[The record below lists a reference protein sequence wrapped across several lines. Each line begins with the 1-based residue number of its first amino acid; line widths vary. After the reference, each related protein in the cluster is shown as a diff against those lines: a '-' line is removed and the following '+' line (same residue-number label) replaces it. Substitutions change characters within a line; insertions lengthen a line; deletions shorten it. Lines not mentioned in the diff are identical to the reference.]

1 MINSRPAATV
11 TRTAQRLRGDTV
23 IFNAP
28 CLVSNYTIMFVY
40 FRKGDMVSVHQ
51 RTAVQHDNGQGVCFG
66 LDAVMRRCGRPCD
79 HPGRATWHARPEAAV
94 RQDDQR
100 RSAASPDRSFKA
112 SYSVAQSRRVRSAG
126 QRVHSLRMRRW
137 LLQVWRTDRT
147 LQQVAPVSPYSFG
160 RHQLRWLSRQVAD
173 LHHG

>member
-1 MINSRPAATV
+1 MIQHTIERLKMPPHDRSIFYWRLCRPVRSLGQKRSIPPVTKTV
-11 TRTAQRLRGDTV
+11 EFWPL
-23 IFNAP
+23 NAP
-28 CLVSNYTIMFVY
+28 
-40 FRKGDMVSVHQ
+40 Q
-51 RTAVQHDNGQGVCFG
+51 RTFTDQLV
-66 LDAVMRRCGRPCD
+66 
-79 HPGRATWHARPEAAV
+79 AV
-94 RQDDQR
+94 RFAR
-100 RSAASPDRSFKA
+100 
-112 SYSVAQSRRVRSAG
+112 

>member
-1 MINSRPAATV
+1 MR
-11 TRTAQRLRGDTV
+11 RLRPLQIPSRRPSLDGKDGPNRSFDVAAGAAMQLRQTGHSC
-23 IFNAP
+23 FAQ
-28 CLVSNYTIMFVY
+28 Y
-40 FRKGDMVSVHQ
+40 FE
-51 RTAVQHDNGQGVCFG
+51 
-66 LDAVMRRCGRPCD
+66 
-79 HPGRATWHARPEAAV
+79 RPEV
-94 RQDDQR
+94 
-100 RSAASPDRSFKA
+100 S
-112 SYSVAQSRRVRSAG
+112 SAG